1 MSKVGAPWLDS
12 VRVIGKD
19 IAENAGGCPELCPQQ
34 HNGLLV
40 SKTSVCF
47 EKTCFIIY
55 IG

>member
-1 MSKVGAPWLDS
+1 MGNPWLDS
-12 VRVIGKD
+12 VRVVGKD
-19 IAENAGGCPELCPQQ
+19 IAENAGGCPELSPLQ

-40 SKTSVCF
+40 SKRSVCF